1 MESLQT
7 EQIFKTQC
15 QSLECKPL
23 KENVLLASI
32 NVILGADSEAKQA
45 GAIASPG
52 FDDKK
57 DQGVYLIDWGQETD
71 CSPEAGPYESS
82 LEA

>member
-15 QSLECKPL
+15 QSLGLECKPL
-23 KENVLLASI
+23 KENVLLASV

-45 GAIASPG
+45 GAAASAG

-57 DQGVYLIDWGQETD
+57 NQGCT
-71 CSPEAGPYESS
+71 
-82 LEA
+82 